1 MVDIMKKIV
10 VIEPGYLNYSAEE
23 NILQDWDPQ
32 FVVVPA
38 NASLEEKLRQ
48 VSNAD
53 AIMVREAT
61 VSRPMIEAM
70 QQCRV
75 IVRYGVGVDNIDSQ
89 AAKEKGIYVA
99 NVPDYGSEDVAEH
112 ALALLLAATRRI
124 ATRNRDVRDG
134 QWGIGQR
141 EPMFRLAG
149 KILGVVG
156 FGRISRCFVQKASGI
171 GFKRI
176 LVVDPLLTDEQASQA
191 GVTRVNLDTLC
202 READFISLHAP
213 LTPDTHHLIG
223 EAELAKMK
231 PSAVL
236 VNTSRGGLIDEQALI
251 NALLQQRIFA
261 AGLDVFESEPL
272 SAKSPLLQMDNTL
285 CTDHTAWFTEESV
298 VELQSKA
305 AHEVRRAFEGEHP
318 LNWVN
323 P

>member
-1 MVDIMKKIV
+1 
-10 VIEPGYLNYSAEE
+10 AEE

-176 LVVDPLLTDEQASQA
+176 LVVDPLLTDKQASQA

>member
-1 MVDIMKKIV
+1 MKKIV

>member
-1 MVDIMKKIV
+1 MKKIV

-141 EPMFRLAG
+141 EPMFCLAG

>member
-1 MVDIMKKIV
+1 
-10 VIEPGYLNYSAEE
+10 LNYSAEE

-156 FGRISRCFVQKASGI
+156 FGRISRCFVQKASGF

-251 NALLQQRIFA
+251 NALLQKRIFA

>member
-1 MVDIMKKIV
+1 
-10 VIEPGYLNYSAEE
+10 
-23 NILQDWDPQ
+23 DWDPQ

-124 ATRNRDVRDG
+124 ATRSRDVRDG

>member
-1 MVDIMKKIV
+1 MKKIV

-176 LVVDPLLTDEQASQA
+176 LVVDPLLTDKQASQA

>member
-1 MVDIMKKIV
+1 MKKIV

-141 EPMFRLAG
+141 EHMFRLAG

-156 FGRISRCFVQKASGI
+156 FGRISRCFVQKASGF

-251 NALLQQRIFA
+251 NALLQKRIFA

>member
-1 MVDIMKKIV
+1 MKKIV

-38 NASLEEKLRQ
+38 NASLAEKLRQ

-176 LVVDPLLTDEQASQA
+176 LVVDPLLTDKQASQA

>member
-1 MVDIMKKIV
+1 MKKIV

-176 LVVDPLLTDEQASQA
+176 LVVDPLLTDKQASQA

-236 VNTSRGGLIDEQALI
+236 VNTSRGRLIDEQALI

>member
-1 MVDIMKKIV
+1 KIV

-176 LVVDPLLTDEQASQA
+176 LVVDPLLTDKQASQA

>member
-1 MVDIMKKIV
+1 MKKIV

-23 NILQDWDPQ
+23 SILQNWDPQ

-89 AAKEKGIYVA
+89 AAREKGIYVA

-176 LVVDPLLTDEQASQA
+176 LVVDPLLTDEQALQA
-191 GVTRVNLDTLC
+191 GVTRVSLDTLC
-202 READFISLHAP
+202 READFVSLHAP

-272 SAKSPLLQMDNTL
+272 SAKSPLLQMENTL

>member
-1 MVDIMKKIV
+1 MKKIV

-124 ATRNRDVRDG
+124 ATRSRDVRDG

>member
-1 MVDIMKKIV
+1 MKKIV

-23 NILQDWDPQ
+23 GILQNWDPQ

-53 AIMVREAT
+53 AIMVREAI

-89 AAKEKGIYVA
+89 AAREKGIYVA

-176 LVVDPLLTDEQASQA
+176 LVVDPLLTDEQALQA
-191 GVTRVNLDTLC
+191 GVTRVSLDTLC

-272 SAKSPLLQMDNTL
+272 SAKSPLLQMENTL

>member
-1 MVDIMKKIV
+1 
-10 VIEPGYLNYSAEE
+10 NYSAEE

-176 LVVDPLLTDEQASQA
+176 LVVDPLLTDKQASQA

>member
-1 MVDIMKKIV
+1 MKKIV

-23 NILQDWDPQ
+23 NILQGWDPK
-32 FVVVPA
+32 FIVVPA
-38 NASLEEKLRQ
+38 NAPEEEKLRQ
-48 VSNAD
+48 VSDAD
-53 AIMVREAT
+53 AVMVREAT

-70 QQCRV
+70 QQCRI
-75 IVRYGVGVDNIDSQ
+75 IVRYGVGVDNIDSL

-112 ALALLLAATRRI
+112 ALALLLATTRRI

-176 LVVDPLLTDEQASQA
+176 LVVDPMLTDEQAAQA

-231 PSAVL
+231 PCAVL

-272 SAKSPLLQMDNTL
+272 SAKSPLLQMENTL

-298 VELQSKA
+298 IELQSKA
-305 AHEVRRAFEGEHP
+305 AHEVRRAFEGQQP

>member
-1 MVDIMKKIV
+1 MKKIV

-176 LVVDPLLTDEQASQA
+176 LVVDPLLTDKQASQA

-236 VNTSRGGLIDEQALI
+236 VNTSRGGLIDEQAQI

>member
-1 MVDIMKKIV
+1 MKKIV

-156 FGRISRCFVQKASGI
+156 FGRLSRCFVQKASGI

-176 LVVDPLLTDEQASQA
+176 LVVDPLLTDKQASQA

>member
-1 MVDIMKKIV
+1 MKKIV

-176 LVVDPLLTDEQASQA
+176 LVVDPLLTDKQASQA

-298 VELQSKA
+298 VELQSNA

>member
-1 MVDIMKKIV
+1 MKKIV

-38 NASLEEKLRQ
+38 NTSLEEKLRQ

>member
-1 MVDIMKKIV
+1 MKKIV
-10 VIEPGYLNYSAEE
+10 VIEPGYLNYSAGE

-176 LVVDPLLTDEQASQA
+176 LVVDPLLTDKQASQA

>member
-1 MVDIMKKIV
+1 MKKIV
-10 VIEPGYLNYSAEE
+10 VIKPGYLNYSAEE

-176 LVVDPLLTDEQASQA
+176 LVVDPLLTDKQASQA

>member
-23 NILQDWDPQ
+23 GILKDWDPH

-53 AIMVREAT
+53 AIMVREAI

-89 AAKEKGIYVA
+89 AAREKGIYVA

-176 LVVDPLLTDEQASQA
+176 LVVDPLLTDEQALQA
-191 GVTRVNLDTLC
+191 GVTRVSLDTLC

-272 SAKSPLLQMDNTL
+272 GAKSPLLQMENTL

>member
-1 MVDIMKKIV
+1 MKKIV
-10 VIEPGYLNYSAEE
+10 VIKPGYLNYSAEE

>member
-1 MVDIMKKIV
+1 MKKIV

-176 LVVDPLLTDEQASQA
+176 LVVDPLLTDKQASQA

-298 VELQSKA
+298 VELQNKA

>member
-1 MVDIMKKIV
+1 MKKIV

-23 NILQDWDPQ
+23 SILQDWDPQ

-38 NASLEEKLRQ
+38 NASLEEKQRQ

-53 AIMVREAT
+53 AIMVRDVT
-61 VSRPMIEAM
+61 VSRPMIDAM

-75 IVRYGVGVDNIDSQ
+75 IVRYGVGVDNVDSQ

-156 FGRISRCFVQKASGI
+156 FGRISRCFIQKASGI

-223 EAELAKMK
+223 EAELTKMK

-251 NALLQQRIFA
+251 NTLLQQRIFA

-272 SAKSPLLQMDNTL
+272 STKSPLLQMDNTL

-305 AHEVRRAFEGEHP
+305 AHEVRRVFEGEHP

>member
-1 MVDIMKKIV
+1 MKKIV

-149 KILGVVG
+149 QILGVVG
-156 FGRISRCFVQKASGI
+156 FGRISRCFVQKASGF

-251 NALLQQRIFA
+251 NALLQKRIFA

>member
-1 MVDIMKKIV
+1 MKKIV

-134 QWGIGQR
+134 QWGIGRR

-176 LVVDPLLTDEQASQA
+176 LVVDPLLTDKQASQA

>member
-1 MVDIMKKIV
+1 MKKIV

-156 FGRISRCFVQKASGI
+156 FGRISRCFVQKASGF

-236 VNTSRGGLIDEQALI
+236 VNASRGGLIDEQALI
-251 NALLQQRIFA
+251 NALLQKRIFA

>member
-1 MVDIMKKIV
+1 MKKIV

-156 FGRISRCFVQKASGI
+156 FGRISRCFVQKASGF

>member
-1 MVDIMKKIV
+1 MKKIV

-124 ATRNRDVRDG
+124 PTRNRDVRDG

-156 FGRISRCFVQKASGI
+156 FGRISRCFVQKASGF

-251 NALLQQRIFA
+251 NALLQKRIFA

>member
-1 MVDIMKKIV
+1 MKKIV

-156 FGRISRCFVQKASGI
+156 FGRISRCFVQKASGF

-251 NALLQQRIFA
+251 NALLQKRIFA

-272 SAKSPLLQMDNTL
+272 STKSPLLQMDNTL

>member
-1 MVDIMKKIV
+1 MKKIV

-23 NILQDWDPQ
+23 NILQDWEPQ

-124 ATRNRDVRDG
+124 ATRSRDVRDG

>member
-1 MVDIMKKIV
+1 MKKIV

-156 FGRISRCFVQKASGI
+156 FGRISRCFVQKASGF

-202 READFISLHAP
+202 CEADFISLHAP

-251 NALLQQRIFA
+251 NALLQKRIFA

>member
-1 MVDIMKKIV
+1 
-10 VIEPGYLNYSAEE
+10 PGYLNYSAEE

-176 LVVDPLLTDEQASQA
+176 LVVDPLLTDKQASQA

>member
-1 MVDIMKKIV
+1 MKKIV

-23 NILQDWDPQ
+23 SILQNWDPQ

-38 NASLEEKLRQ
+38 KASLEEKLRQ

-176 LVVDPLLTDEQASQA
+176 LVVDPLLTDELASQA

-236 VNTSRGGLIDEQALI
+236 INTSRGGLIDEQALI

-272 SAKSPLLQMDNTL
+272 SAKSPLLQMENTL

>member
-1 MVDIMKKIV
+1 MKKIV

-156 FGRISRCFVQKASGI
+156 FGRISRCFVQKASGF

-251 NALLQQRIFA
+251 NALLQKRIFA

-305 AHEVRRAFEGEHP
+305 AHEVRRAFESEHP

>member
-1 MVDIMKKIV
+1 MKKIV

-156 FGRISRCFVQKASGI
+156 FGRISRCFVQKASGF

-251 NALLQQRIFA
+251 NALLQKLIFA

>member
-1 MVDIMKKIV
+1 MKKIV

-124 ATRNRDVRDG
+124 TTRNRDVRDG

-176 LVVDPLLTDEQASQA
+176 LVVDPLLTDKQASQA